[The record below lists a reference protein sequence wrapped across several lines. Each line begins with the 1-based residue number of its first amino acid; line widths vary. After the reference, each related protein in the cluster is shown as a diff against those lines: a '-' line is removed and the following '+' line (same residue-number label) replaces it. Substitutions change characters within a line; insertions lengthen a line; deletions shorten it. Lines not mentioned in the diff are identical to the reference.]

1 MENSKMLLCIWAV
14 MVRPCS
20 KICLWTSSEG
30 APGNE
35 NGWYTRLMG
44 LWVIYFYSYL
54 PISDFVIKKEIE
66 MKTRTSC
73 RRNEFP
79 SSSIVDCW
87 KLFLLS
93 LGPQTPTPH
102 LDEQQAIRIIQPSV
116 EQSQEKQVLLYAKRF
131 SL

>member
-1 MENSKMLLCIWAV
+1 MRLCIWAV
-14 MVRPCS
+14 IVQPRS
-20 KICLWTSSEG
+20 KIRLWTSSEG

-35 NGWYTRLMG
+35 NGWYTRIMG

-54 PISDFVIKKEIE
+54 PIYDFVIKKEIE

-79 SSSIVDCW
+79 SLSIVVCW
-87 KLFLLS
+87 KLFLLP

-102 LDEQQAIRIIQPSV
+102 LDEQQAIRITQPSM
-116 EQSQEKQVLLYAKRF
+116 EQRQEKQVLLYAKRF
-131 SL
+131 RL